1 MPPPPTRGRQHR
13 GDGCN
18 RTPNT
23 VAQAMSHVPPSPSGT
38 IFSVFYAI
46 PTVSLDVISGSD
58 IHVMLALCCRSRQVV
73 MANEE
78 LNGTDMVGELLG
90 KRQRCA
96 YQTRN
101 ALSQRVVEP
110 FDVIGFAG

>member
-1 MPPPPTRGRQHR
+1 MARSDVTGRQRDSGGSQWMPPPPTRGRQHR

-46 PTVSLDVISGSD
+46 PTVSLDVISWVASSCGHYRGH
-58 IHVMLALCCRSRQVV
+58 IEQRAAHECAVHVA
-73 MANEE
+73 
-78 LNGTDMVGELLG
+78 T
-90 KRQRCA
+90 
-96 YQTRN
+96 
-101 ALSQRVVEP
+101 
-110 FDVIGFAG
+110 